1 MINQRT
7 AEEEAQFI
15 KMTQT
20 PIGKLIS
27 SLALPTIVSMLITS
41 IYNMADTFFVA
52 RLGTSATGAV
62 GVVFSLMAIIQA
74 VGFTLGMGCGSLSS
88 RLLGQGKKDEA
99 SEIGSTA
106 FFTALLAGLLLTVF
120 GLRYIEPFMHLLG
133 ATETIVPYAI
143 DYAKYILYGA
153 PIMCA
158 SFVLNNLLRAQ
169 GKAVMSMIGIGFG
182 GLLNCV
188 LDPIFIFNFNLG
200 IAGAAIATVLSQL
213 ISFSILL
220 YFAVFSGKSIVKIS
234 FANMSRSFDIY
245 RRIITTG
252 APSFFRQSLAS
263 AATVVLNNS
272 AAVYGDP
279 AVAAMSVV
287 TRITMFVFSFM
298 LGFGQGF
305 QPVVGYNYGA
315 GKYKRVRESFWF
327 TVKVGTIALGTM
339 AVIGFIFA
347 PQAIGLFRKED
358 LEVVAIGAFTLRA
371 HCLGLPLIPFYTAC
385 NMTFQTTGESGKAT
399 VLALARQG
407 LFFIP
412 FVLIL
417 SNILGLRGIQ
427 ISQACADYASCGVAI
442 FFAMKF
448 FKELKIKEESSE
460 GEMDA
465 STYVVDEFAA
475 D

>member
-1 MINQRT
+1 MQRT
-7 AEEEAQFI
+7 VEEENQFI

-20 PIGKLIS
+20 PIPKLIS
-27 SLALPTIVSMLITS
+27 SLALPTIVSMMITS

-74 VGFTLGMGCGSLSS
+74 VGFTMGMGSGSLSS
-88 RLLGQGKKDEA
+88 RLLGQQRKEEA
-99 SEIGSTA
+99 SEVGSTA
-106 FFTALLAGLLLTVF
+106 FFTALAAGALVMVF
-120 GLRYIEPFMHLLG
+120 GLIFIEPLMRLLG
-133 ATETIVPYAI
+133 ATETIVPYAM

-169 GKAVMSMIGIGFG
+169 GKAFMSMVGISFG
-182 GLLNCV
+182 GILNCI

-200 IAGAAIATVLSQL
+200 IAGAAIATVLSQCV
-213 ISFSILL
+213 SFGILL
-220 YFAVFSGKSIVKIS
+220 YFAMFSGQSIIQIKLSNVARGIGVYAS
-234 FANMSRSFDIY
+234 
-245 RRIITTG
+245 IIKTG

-263 AATVVLNNS
+263 AATVVLNS
-272 AAVYGDP
+272 CAAVYGDP

-287 TRITMFVFSFM
+287 ARITMFVFSIM

-315 GKYKRVRESFWF
+315 RKYKRVREAFWF
-327 TVKVGTIALGTM
+327 TVRVGTIALGVV
-339 AVIGFIFA
+339 AVICFIFA
-347 PQAIGLFRKED
+347 PQAIGIFRKED

-385 NMTFQTTGESGKAT
+385 NMMFQTTGQSGKAT
-399 VLALARQG
+399 MLALARQG

-412 FVLIL
+412 FVTVL
-417 SNILGLRGIQ
+417 SRVLGLRGIQ
-427 ISQACADYASCGVAI
+427 ISQVCADYASFLVAAV
-442 FFAMKF
+442 FAILF
-448 FKELKIKEESSE
+448 FKNLKKKELDESE
-460 GEMDA
+460 ITDEP
-465 STYVVDEFAA
+465 VEILIDEFATE
-475 D
+475 